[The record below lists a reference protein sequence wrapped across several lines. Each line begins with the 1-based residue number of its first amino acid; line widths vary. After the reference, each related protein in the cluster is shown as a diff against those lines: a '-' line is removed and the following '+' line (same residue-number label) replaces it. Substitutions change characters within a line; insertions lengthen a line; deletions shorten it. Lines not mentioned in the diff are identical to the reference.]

1 MCRRSLE
8 RRALMDTRV
17 LERRFA
23 EIGARVNVEG
33 PPRGSPRIDVRTDRR
48 GEYFDISF
56 AGNGVDAEIAV
67 VESRPADRHLLMLV
81 RTGEEKSKFLCGFDE
96 RHYFVAAIPEEARG
110 VTGVAAAKDALQ
122 PEPVREAIDRKRPK
136 DRFRRRNS
144 AYVRQGEWF
153 FVPEPDLEVEEKEI
167 VRNEPLSRGRGTPHV
182 MELAYRSGGTTVY
195 VNRQHPSGIS
205 EDRFGRLTD
214 DQRRSGG
221 WTRMVRDA
229 DVFAKG
235 AIRHPDHATIDLAG
249 WHRVLMN
256 TEQHARAM
264 QHVVF
269 LD

>member
-1 MCRRSLE
+1 
-8 RRALMDTRV
+8 MDTRV

-23 EIGARVNVEG
+23 EIGARVKVEG
-33 PPRGSPRIDVRTDRR
+33 PLRGSPRVDIRADRR

-56 AGNGVDAEIAV
+56 DGNGENAELSVVDT
-67 VESRPADRHLLMLV
+67 RPADSHLLMLV
-81 RTGEEKSKFLCGFDE
+81 RAGDEKSKFLCGFDE
-96 RHYFVAAIPEEARG
+96 RHYFVAAIPEDARG
-110 VTGVAAAKDALQ
+110 VSGVAAAKAALQ
-122 PEPVREAIDRKRPK
+122 PEPVLQAIDRKRPK

-153 FVPEPDLEVEEKEI
+153 FVPVPDLDVNEKD
-167 VRNEPLSRGRGTPHV
+167 VLRNEPLSRGRGTPHL
-182 MELAYRSGGTTVY
+182 MEYAYRSGGTTVY
-195 VNRQHPSGIS
+195 VNRQHPAGIS
-205 EDRFGRLTD
+205 EKRFRQLTD

-235 AIRHPDHATIDLAG
+235 AIRHPDHAKVVLAG
-249 WHRVLMN
+249 WHRVAMN
-256 TEQHARAM
+256 TEQRAKAM

>member
-1 MCRRSLE
+1 
-8 RRALMDTRV
+8 MDTRV

-23 EIGARVNVEG
+23 EIGARVKVDG
-33 PPRGSPRIDVRTDRR
+33 PLRGSPRIDIRTDRR

-56 AGNGVDAEIAV
+56 GGDGVDAEVSV
-67 VESRPADRHLLMLV
+67 VETRPADRHLLMLV
-81 RTGEEKSKFLCGFDE
+81 RAGDEKSKFLCGFDE
-96 RHYFVAAIPEEARG
+96 RHYFVAAIPEDVRG
-110 VTGVAAAKDALQ
+110 VSGVTAAKAALQ
-122 PEPVREAIDRKRPK
+122 PEPVREAVDRKRPK
-136 DRFRRRNS
+136 NRFRRRNS

-153 FVPEPDLEVEEKEI
+153 FVPEPGLVVEEKD
-167 VRNEPLSRGRGTPHV
+167 VLRNEPLSRGLGTPHL
-182 MELAYRSGGTTVY
+182 MEFAYRSGGTSVY

-205 EDRFGRLTD
+205 EKRFRQLTD

-235 AIRHPDHATIDLAG
+235 AIRHPDHAKIVLPG
-249 WHRVLMN
+249 WHRVAMN
-256 TEQHARAM
+256 TEQRAKAM